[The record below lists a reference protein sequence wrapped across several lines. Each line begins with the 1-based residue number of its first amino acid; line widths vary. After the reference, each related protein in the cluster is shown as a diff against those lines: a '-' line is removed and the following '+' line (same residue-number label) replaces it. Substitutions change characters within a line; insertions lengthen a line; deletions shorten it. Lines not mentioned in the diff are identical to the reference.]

1 MIGYQVAARGAADP
15 ENQSWRWGETYV
27 AIPVD
32 VKDVERVLN
41 PWLGTMLLS
50 SSPIAAEI
58 AHEVMEYAPYRQT
71 FQELKET
78 IDHDLFAGVSRATGG
93 SMCVVLDDYS
103 TRRLKL
109 KDMEWMADDVMG
121 LAFDCLTPFS
131 ANFTK
136 LNDYA
141 LHAESLAALRV
152 LYQKY
157 RDFFTEEQYVF
168 IIQMIRKIYP
178 KERYAAW
185 LKEANLPPATL
196 KD

>member
-1 MIGYQVAARGAADP
+1 M
-15 ENQSWRWGETYV
+15 

-32 VKDVERVLN
+32 VKDVERVLC

-58 AHEVMEYAPYRQT
+58 AHKVMEYAPYRQT
-71 FQELKET
+71 FQELKEA

-103 TRRLKL
+103 TRRLLL

-136 LNDYA
+136 LNEYA

-157 RDFFTEEQYVF
+157 RDFFTEEQF
-168 IIQMIRKIYP
+168 AFLIRMIRKIYP
-178 KERYAAW
+178 KERYAVW
-185 LKEANLPPATL
+185 LKEANLPPDAL
-196 KD
+196 EN